1 MNVKKEPKVF
11 IVETG
16 EEIVRISED
25 VLATVAGLAAAEVEG
40 VAGLNGNV
48 AESLLSLMGRKNPAA
63 GVRVCEGEKGLVL
76 EVNLTLAYGHSAPR
90 VACRVQKAVLSAVED
105 MTGIAP
111 VAVNV
116 AITDVAMPKAEA

>member
-1 MNVKKEPKVF
+1 MSMNVKKEPKVF

-63 GVRVCEGEKGLVL
+63 GVSTPASSLV
-76 EVNLTLAYGHSAPR
+76 TMKS
-90 VACRVQKAVLSAVED
+90 
-105 MTGIAP
+105 T
-111 VAVNV
+111 
-116 AITDVAMPKAEA
+116 